1 MLYKQTAYKHPDPPW
16 PAFSSSHLEREVSA
30 RLIIPIINGWLCN
43 QPLGASHLMT
53 SLSYRWA
60 NVDLHLASSTEV
72 SLQRDLPL
80 VPVYLLQV
88 TTSCPQGDWKNIM
101 RHGYTVL
108 RFSRKDPN
116 VKLEADGELKQ
127 KDDFKNIQVNQ
138 IKTKAHAGEKVQVK
152 SIRSI
157 STNIQEY
164 KTEQSTKQMNSGE

>member
-1 MLYKQTAYKHPDPPW
+1 
-16 PAFSSSHLEREVSA
+16 
-30 RLIIPIINGWLCN
+30 
-43 QPLGASHLMT
+43 
-53 SLSYRWA
+53 
-60 NVDLHLASSTEV
+60 
-72 SLQRDLPL
+72 
-80 VPVYLLQV
+80 
-88 TTSCPQGDWKNIM
+88 M

-116 VKLEADGELKQ
+116 VKLEAGGELKQ

-157 STNIQEY
+157 STNIQKY